1 VSAKIIR
8 FPHVEP
14 ATGGEPPTRPP
25 TIDDFTRMSVIELA
39 AVGFRFRSAT
49 TESVVLVHD
58 RYGELRL
65 ANGLGKA

>member
-1 VSAKIIR
+1 MSAKIIR

-14 ATGGEPPTRPP
+14 ATAGEPPSPP
-25 TIDDFTRMSVIELA
+25 PPIDDFTRMTVIELA
-39 AVGFRFRSAT
+39 SVGFRFHSAT

-65 ANGLGKA
+65 ANRLG